1 MNNDYYGVLVAR
13 ILIMK
18 TDLHSFQGH
27 FKIYPLPED
36 PSVPMPPR
44 QFHQLAA
51 QGPQECL
58 VRIYIIRAFG
68 LQPKDPNGKVPL
80 PKPSLSPE

>member
-1 MNNDYYGVLVAR
+1 
-13 ILIMK
+13 
-18 TDLHSFQGH
+18 
-27 FKIYPLPED
+27 
-36 PSVPMPPR
+36 MPPR

-68 LQPKDPNGKVPL
+68 LQPKDPNGKVIPGVL
-80 PKPSLSPE
+80 PSPRIAGWGTNGLWDLDTTLLREPTVSRGNQKNTNNTEM